1 MLFFFYLIQILATAK
16 KPMVI
21 VGSAI
26 LQRADGGA
34 IHNAVA
40 NLSHT
45 LRLQSECGEDWR
57 VLNVLHR
64 VREFHNL
71 HNTGSVT
78 SFIY

>member
-1 MLFFFYLIQILATAK
+1 
-16 KPMVI
+16 MVI

-64 VREFHNL
+64 VR
-71 HNTGSVT
+71 
-78 SFIY
+78 